1 MVNAGSSSLKLSVL
15 EADDA
20 SLMTAE
26 LPMPESGAIGEVVAR
41 ALRDAP
47 GVDAVGH
54 RVVHGGLEFT
64 SPVLVEAALES
75 RLERL
80 AELAPLHNPAAIA
93 AILSLRSLWPDLPQV
108 ACFDT
113 AFHTTMPPEAS
124 TYALPEAWRGWG
136 LRRFGFHGLSHAW
149 ASRRA
154 ARAPRR
160 ARRARSDW

>member
-26 LPMPESGAIGEVVAR
+26 LPMPESGAIGEVVAQ

-64 SPVLVEAALES
+64 TPVRVEAAFES

-93 AILSLRSLWPDLPQV
+93 AILSLRSLWPDLQFVMSNPK
-108 ACFDT
+108 ADT
-113 AFHTTMPPEAS
+113 APAKRKLLDIKLGKAS
-124 TYALPEAWRGWG
+124 GWVKDAVID
-136 LRRFGFHGLSHAW
+136 LIAKT
-149 ASRRA
+149 A
-154 ARAPRR
+154 AEVIKG
-160 ARRARSDW
+160 